1 MDQNTIRIS
10 LPEVSNIASEIR
22 AMNNQMDEKLS
33 YAKRL
38 MNELNSVWLSNGQE
52 TLLQRFNKFSSRFIE
67 ESQIIESYAQFL
79 DDTVSQYDT
88 LESTFVANASN
99 FE

>member
-1 MDQNTIRIS
+1 MDQNSIRIS

-22 AMNNQMDEKLS
+22 ADNRQLDEKLS
-33 YAKRL
+33 YVKRI
-38 MNELNSVWLSNGQE
+38 MNELNSVWLSNGEE

-79 DDTVSQYDT
+79 DDTVSQYDS